1 MNAKYALPA
10 TLFAAAFLA
19 GCGGAPDLT
28 KDQAKALINDYFKQ
42 NPVTQPLLTGMD
54 NIGQE
59 TEAAYF
65 TKGGGKYQKA
75 LENDGLI
82 TVTSK
87 GKIVKPDDR
96 SQWFFGLDIAL
107 TDKAKP
113 FITGKPQTV
122 PAQPPQWATVYENAV
137 FCTKEVANIS
147 DPQTNDTSATV
158 DYGWKAGSLT
168 PFANH
173 FHETDP
179 TEKSTCNTDL
189 VVTANASFELKN
201 NVWALTVAQ

>member
-10 TLFAAAFLA
+10 TLFAAAFLVS
-19 GCGGAPDLT
+19 CGGAPDLT
-28 KDQAKALINDYFKQ
+28 KDQAKALINAYFKTT
-42 NPVTQPLLTGMD
+42 PVTQPLLTGMQ

-65 TKGGGKYQKA
+65 AKGGGKYQKA
-75 LENDGLI
+75 LEKDGLI
-82 TVTSK
+82 TITSK
-87 GKIVKPDDR
+87 GKIVKPDDH
-96 SQWFFGLDIAL
+96 SQWFYGLDIAL
-107 TDKAKP
+107 TDKARP

-122 PAQPPQWATVYENAV
+122 PAQPPQWPTVYENAV
-137 FCTKEVANIS
+137 FCTKEVATIS

-168 PFANH
+168 PFAIH

-179 TEKSTCNTDL
+179 TEKSTCNVDL
-189 VVTANASFELKN
+189 VVNANASFELKN